1 MLKNE
6 ETFKDERTIKQ
17 PLQIHGSYH
26 SSALELLSEHMRI
39 AQMSAEWLGH
49 NICYTLHIKRQSTK
63 DVDIDYDGD
72 ERFYVRAVVKA
83 LEILG
88 WD

>member
-1 MLKNE
+1 
-6 ETFKDERTIKQ
+6 
-17 PLQIHGSYH
+17 
-26 SSALELLSEHMRI
+26 
-39 AQMSAEWLGH
+39 MSAEWLGH
-49 NICYTLHIKRQSTK
+49 NICYTLHIKRQSTQ

-72 ERFYVRAVVKA
+72 ERFYVRAGAKA